1 MPETPRPPLRR
12 RSWLV
17 AGPPPAR
24 TRTKEEGL
32 CRAIRGSLA
41 PSARPLPIAL
51 PAGAPLDNVG
61 IARSLV
67 RLEQRSFDAPSP
79 DRAPRG
85 CPLRQCWDPRERPT
99 PVTVLPTLS
108 KTAPRTG
115 ARGRLALTTRCRQPA
130 IRFDHRTPKALVA
143 VPHGRR
149 PLCREAGV
157 THVARG
163 TLCGRATS
171 DDSAART
178 LRPGCTAGSVTS
190 SEVATA
196 GSATRE
202 RRVDSTAPCRSHSL
216 APRVISLPQALGPW
230 PQPPDFS
237 RSLSRRRVPSGP
249 TSRWPAITAAAIA
262 PNELAAAIMNITTI

>member
-1 MPETPRPPLRR
+1 MLDPDPPPSRVR
-12 RSWLV
+12 VRVRVRARNAPPAPPPSLV
-17 AGPPPAR
+17 AGRWPP
-24 TRTKEEGL
+24 TRPYKDQG
-32 CRAIRGSLA
+32 G
-41 PSARPLPIAL
+41 RPL
-51 PAGAPLDNVG
+51 
-61 IARSLV
+61 SCHS
-67 RLEQRSFDAPSP
+67 RLSRTFGAPSP

-115 ARGRLALTTRCRQPA
+115 ARGRHALTTRCRQPA